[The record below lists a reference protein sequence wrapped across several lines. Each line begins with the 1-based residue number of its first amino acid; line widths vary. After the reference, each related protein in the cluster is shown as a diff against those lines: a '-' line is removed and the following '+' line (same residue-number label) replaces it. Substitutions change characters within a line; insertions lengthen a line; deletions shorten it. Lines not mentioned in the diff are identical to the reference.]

1 MPIRARSGAAVRAV
15 RGARSAAAFD
25 LLTVAATANLSGF
38 AAAEALRSLPARG
51 VCARHAATLLEHH
64 DASAAGAAVA
74 RHRALSPARARLAA
88 LAINDFENARG
99 VLRGTAGWTSRIGH
113 DQRAPRSTWVQW
125 AEHLYIRQSGS
136 YANRVLAG
144 DRRTPPLMLHRL
156 MEHYDEL
163 VREAAVLHPECPSS
177 LFTRAAVDTAVL
189 VRETVAARSDCP
201 ETLLERL
208 AGDDAH
214 DVRAAVAGNARTSP
228 AVVQRLAGDRHRTVR
243 SVAAAHPACDKTTV
257 PRTRRDDPR

>member
-1 MPIRARSGAAVRAV
+1 MMPIRARSGAAVRAV
-15 RGARSAAAFD
+15 RGARTAAAFD
-25 LLTVAATANLSGF
+25 LLTVAAAANLSGF
-38 AAAEALRSLPARG
+38 AAAKALRSLPARG

-64 DASAAGAAVA
+64 DASAAGAA
-74 RHRALSPARARLAA
+74 RHRTLSPARARLAA
-88 LAINDFENARG
+88 SAINDFENARG

-125 AEHLYIRQSGS
+125 AEHLHKRQSGS
-136 YANRVLAG
+136 YINRALAG

-156 MEHYDEL
+156 MEHHDEL
-163 VREAAVLHPECPSS
+163 VREAAVLRPGCPSS

-243 SVAAAHPACDKTTV
+243 SAAAAHPACDKTTV
-257 PRTRRDDPR
+257 PRTRRDDTR